1 MARLLARLRRNRA
14 GAAIVEFALIAPVLT
29 MILMGLFDTG
39 YNMYATTVLQG
50 AVQKAGRDSSIEG
63 SVPSVL
69 DQQVSNQVHQV
80 VRGAS
85 LSFERKAY
93 ENFSDVSR
101 AEDFNDLNSDGVC
114 NDNEPFED
122 ANGNG
127 TWDADR
133 AVLGQGG
140 ARDAVLY
147 SVTMDY
153 PRAFPLA
160 RYVPGIG
167 ENFTVTAETVLRN
180 QPYENVGGAPA
191 TGNCA

>member
-1 MARLLARLRRNRA
+1 
-14 GAAIVEFALIAPVLT
+14 
-29 MILMGLFDTG
+29 
-39 YNMYATTVLQG
+39 MYATTVLQG

-69 DQQVSNQVHQV
+69 DQQVSNQVHNV

-85 LSFERKAY
+85 LTFERKAY

-101 AEDFNDLNSDGVC
+101 AEDFNDLNSDGIC

-153 PRAFPLA
+153 PRSFPLA

>member
-69 DQQVSNQVHQV
+69 DQQVSNQVHNV

-153 PRAFPLA
+153 PRSFPLA

>member
-14 GAAIVEFALIAPVLT
+14 GATIVEFALIAPVLT

-69 DQQVSNQVHQV
+69 DQQVSNQVHNV

-85 LSFERKAY
+85 LTFERKAY

-101 AEDFNDLNSDGVC
+101 AEDFNDLNSDGIC

-153 PRAFPLA
+153 PRSFPLA